1 MKGKKGM
8 KAFYKRHR
16 REIVAYSLMAV
27 PILWWCVFFL
37 FAFIRSIFFSFT
49 DMRFAVENITRFNID
64 NYIRL
69 FQDQTFY
76 RALLNTGIWTVVMTA
91 ANNFFGIFAAFFV
104 FKAVRGRRLFLA
116 LLFWPSLVSAVTGAQ
131 ITKSIFNPSDTG
143 VANVILRSIG
153 LEALGWY
160 NDPNLALFTLMI
172 VPFLFGFSLSMMIYY
187 VALMGVPSFYT
198 EAALMETNSQFAIF
212 RYVYLPLILNAFS
225 LNLLLSIIS
234 NVKVM
239 GPMQLIG
246 DGLGGPLDSTQTL
259 MLFLYNKGIAG
270 YEMGYACTVG
280 VIVLIIILFFSAIQQ
295 KLTGKAVEYE

>member
-1 MKGKKGM
+1 MKSLSG
-8 KAFYKRHR
+8 FYKKHK

-37 FAFIRSIFFSFT
+37 FAFFRSIFFSFT
-49 DMRFAVENITRFNID
+49 DMRFSVENITRFDFD
-64 NYIRL
+64 NYVRL

-76 RALLNTGIWTVVMTA
+76 RALLNTGIWTLAMTV
-91 ANNFFGIFAAFFV
+91 ANNLFGIFAAFFV

-143 VANVILRSIG
+143 VANVILVRCFN
-153 LEALGWY
+153 LQAQGWY

-172 VPFLFGFSLSMMIYY
+172 MPFLFGFSLSMMIFY
-187 VALMGVPSFYT
+187 VALVGVPSCYA
-198 EAALMETNSQFAIF
+198 EAAFLETKSQFAVF
-212 RYVYLPLILNAFS
+212 RYVYFPLILNALS

-234 NVKVM
+234 NIKVM

-270 YEMGYACTVG
+270 FEMGYACAVG
-280 VIVLIIILFFSAIQQ
+280 AVVRLIILALSAVQQ